1 MFKRILFW
9 FFILLCISGGV
20 YWFVYTKESRMPVG
34 DGINAIPAN
43 AALIFE
49 SKQAKNT
56 WKKLSQ
62 TNIMWEELLGTET
75 FAKLNLQARY
85 VDSVI
90 ELDPFVA
97 PLPDDHSVFISVHPA
112 TANTFEFLF
121 VYSLPNLTYQSGL
134 QTFLEKLNNGR
145 APVAVNYEDE
155 QIQTISPAGK
165 NPLSLSFVNG
175 TLIMSMQHTLVE
187 DAIRQLKSNTSLAK
201 DRSFSKVLT
210 TAGKKVDANVYVN
223 YKMFPQILSSFVF
236 PTFKNDVNELAHFAD
251 CSGWDIALK
260 PNSVML
266 SGFTYSNDSLKSNFL
281 NIFNKQKAQTIEL
294 TKVIPAKTALMVFYG
309 ISNTKTFHEDY
320 LTYLKAKDRLQNYNR
335 FRDTVNA
342 KYGIDVEP
350 AMLHWIDNEMALVVT
365 EPAAANYS
373 DNAFAVMHSGN
384 IEDAL
389 GTLNGLSDNVNKTN
403 EEKTDT
409 SNFRGHTIGRLNIPD
424 VLPQLFGWQ
433 FNKIRKCYYTSIADY
448 IVFGNSS
455 EALQNFITAYENNK
469 TLANDKNY
477 SAFAENISTESNVYI
492 YSAIASST
500 AFYSNFVTEPLVKD
514 MEKKSDL
521 IHKFEAAGIQ
531 FTFNNKLFYSN
542 IYLKYNPVYKQE
554 TGTLWETKLD
564 TTVSS
569 KPYLVINHNTKAKE
583 VLVQDDANK
592 IYLISNTGKII
603 WTKQLDEKIMSD
615 VIQLDVLKNNK
626 LQMLFNT
633 STTIYMYDRNGNDMK
648 GFPIKLKSPATNQ
661 LSVVDYENNRDYRI
675 FIACENKKILC
686 YKANG
691 ELVDGFQFDK
701 TANPVYL
708 PVQYFSASNKDHL
721 CAIDV
726 KGKIYILD
734 RKGETRIRLKE
745 QMAQGIRNFYIESGK
760 DYSKSYIVASD
771 TLGNVIKISLT
782 GDKEKMKFQDFE
794 TSPYF
799 EYKDINNDKTC
810 EYIFLSRTELKVF
823 NADKSLLFRYEFK
836 DKITQLPQYFL
847 FPDGTGKLGIVSDAA
862 NELYLFNDNGSLYDS
877 FPLKGKTA
885 FSIGDLNNEGI
896 YNLVTG
902 SADNSIYV
910 YQLQ

>member
-9 FFILLCISGGV
+9 LFILLCISGGV
-20 YWFVYTKESRMPVG
+20 YWFVYTKESRTPVG
-34 DGINAIPAN
+34 EGINAIPVN

-62 TNIMWEELLGTET
+62 TNIMWEEMLGTET
-75 FAKLNLQARY
+75 FGKLNQQARY

-90 ELDPFVA
+90 ELDPAVA
-97 PLPDDHSVFISVHPA
+97 PLLDDHPVFISVHPA
-112 TANTFEFLF
+112 AANTFEFLF

-134 QTFLEKLNNGR
+134 ETFLEKLNNGH
-145 APVAVNYEDE
+145 APVSVNYEDE
-155 QIQTISPAGK
+155 QIETISPADK
-165 NPLSLSFVNG
+165 KPLSLAFVNG
-175 TLIMSMQHTLVE
+175 TLIMSTQHTLVE
-187 DAIRQLKSNTSLAK
+187 DAIRQLKSNASLSK
-201 DRSFSKVLT
+201 DHSFSKVLT

-223 YKMFPQILSSFVF
+223 YKMFPQILNSFIF

-266 SGFTYSNDSLKSNFL
+266 SGFTYSNDSVKTNFL

-294 TKVIPAKTALMVFYG
+294 TKVIPSKTALMVFYG

-320 LTYLKAKDRLQNYNR
+320 LTYLKAKGGLPDYKR
-335 FRDTVNA
+335 FRDTVNV

-350 AMLHWIDNEMALVVT
+350 GMLNWIDNEMALVVT
-365 EPAAANYS
+365 EPVGADYS
-373 DNAFAVMHSGN
+373 ENVFAVMHSGN
-384 IEDAL
+384 VEDAIS
-389 GTLNGLSDNVNKTN
+389 TLNGLAENVNKTN

-409 SNFRGHTIGRLNIPD
+409 ANFRGHIINRLNIPEL
-424 VLPQLFGWQ
+424 LPQLFGWQ
-433 FNKIRKCYYTSIADY
+433 FNKIRKPYFTSIADY
-448 IVFGNSS
+448 IIFGNSS

-477 SAFAENISTESNVYI
+477 TAFAENISTEANVYI
-492 YSAIASST
+492 YSAIARST
-500 AFYSNFVTEPLVKD
+500 AFYSNFVTEVLAKN
-514 MEKKSDL
+514 MEQKSEL
-521 IHKFEAAGIQ
+521 LHKFEAIGIQ

-542 IYLKYNPVYKQE
+542 VFLKYNPLYKQE

-569 KPYLVINHNTKAKE
+569 KPYLVVNHNTKAKE

-603 WTKQLDEKIMSD
+603 WTKQLNEKIMSD
-615 VIQLDVLKNNK
+615 VLQLDVLKNNK

-633 STTIYMYDRNGNDMK
+633 GSTIYMYDRNGNDMK
-648 GFPIKLKSPATNQ
+648 GFPIRLKSPATNQ

-691 ELVDGFQFDK
+691 EPVDGFQFDK
-701 TANPVYL
+701 TTNPVYL
-708 PVQYFSASNKDHL
+708 PIQYFSAANKDHL

-734 RKGETRIRLKE
+734 RKGDIRIKLKE
-745 QMAQGIRNFYIESGK
+745 QMAQGIRDFYIESGK
-760 DYSKSYIVASD
+760 DYSRSYIVASD

-799 EYKDINNDKTC
+799 EYRDINNDKTR
-810 EYIFLSRTELKVF
+810 EYIFLSRSELKVF
-823 NADKSLLFRYEFK
+823 NADKSLLFHYEFK
-836 DKITQLPQYFL
+836 DKITQAPQYFL
-847 FPDGTGKLGIVSDAA
+847 FPDGTGKLGIVSDAG
-862 NELYLFNDNGSLYDS
+862 NELYLFNDNGSLYNA